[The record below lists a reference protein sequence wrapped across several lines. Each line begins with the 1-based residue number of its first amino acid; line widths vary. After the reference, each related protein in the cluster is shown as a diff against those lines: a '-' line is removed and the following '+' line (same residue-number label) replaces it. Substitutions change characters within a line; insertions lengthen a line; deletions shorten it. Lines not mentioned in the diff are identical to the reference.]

1 MLPLRH
7 QVDLARQVEACLIR
21 ERRRLVRV
29 SVQLDEGILEDIQS
43 AARDRGEKLPVVVRE
58 WLRLGRDEY
67 RRRTEQQRERGA
79 GAA

>member
-1 MLPLRH
+1 M
-7 QVDLARQVEACLIR
+7 EACLIR

-67 RRRTEQQRERGA
+67 RRRTEQQRDRSASA